1 MIRNKKCNKTLTLFK
16 VLSGNKPNTKPK
28 PKVTPNLYLI
38 IIYRKMVY
46 SNKYI

>member
-16 VLSGNKPNTKPK
+16 VLSGNKPNHKPN
-28 PKVTPNLYLI
+28 PKVSPNLDLI
-38 IIYRKMVY
+38 IINRKMVY